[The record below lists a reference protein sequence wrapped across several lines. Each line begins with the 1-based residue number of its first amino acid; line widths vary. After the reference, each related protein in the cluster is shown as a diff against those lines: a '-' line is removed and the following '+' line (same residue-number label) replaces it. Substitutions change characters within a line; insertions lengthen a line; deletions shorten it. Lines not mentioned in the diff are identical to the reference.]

1 MFTKGK
7 RASIGDAI
15 EGYEKLDKGSIAAG
29 SGILI
34 ENVLHGVSE
43 DNGDFVY
50 VTGTYQGLKVFVSI
64 PAASLDD
71 FIKIDDADVE
81 QIRRENLK
89 LYIDSHASKKGRTY
103 YTAYID
109 D

>member
-1 MFTKGK
+1 MYVKGK
-7 RASIGDAI
+7 RASIGDVI
-15 EGYEKLDKGSIAAG
+15 EGYEKLEKGSIAAG
-29 SGILI
+29 EGIQI
-34 ENVLHGVSE
+34 ENIVRGVSA

-50 VTGTYQGLKVFVSI
+50 VTGSYKDLKVYVSI

-71 FIKIDDADVE
+71 FLNIDEADLV
-81 QIRRENLK
+81 QIRQENLK
-89 LYIDSHASKKGRTY
+89 LYIDSHVSKKGRTY